1 MDPQTLIALAG
12 VAASMTWTPGPNN
25 MMLAASGANYGWRRT
40 LPHSLGVSIGFPV
53 MLIAVATGLGQV
65 FDAEPRLARWL
76 GWAGLAVILW
86 FAWRIATAD
95 PARAGRRG
103 RPLSFLEASA
113 FQWVNPKAW
122 TFAIWTT
129 ASFASGFH
137 AAVIAAGV
145 FLLSGLGSSQAWVVF
160 GTAMGRLLGTGLR
173 LRVFNVAMAAL
184 LAGSAVVLTLAG

>member
-65 FDAEPRLARWL
+65 FEAEPRLARWL
-76 GWAGLAVILW
+76 GWIGLAVILW

-95 PARAGRRG
+95 PARAGSRG
-103 RPLSFLEASA
+103 RPLSFIEASA

-145 FLLSGLGSSQAWVVF
+145 FLVSGLGSSQAWVVF

-173 LRVFNVAMAAL
+173 LRVFNVAMGAL